1 MKDSRNYKNDKNR
14 TARTGSDR
22 APRAD
27 AKRSPRGSRPYDAG
41 SRPRYDHADD
51 RMLHTPADAESAE
64 DSGLVVGRN
73 AVRELLKS
81 GRSIDKLL
89 VQRGEREGSIV
100 VLVAEA
106 IERGVPVI
114 ECEKQKLDDLSLG
127 APHQGVI
134 AMAAEKEYV
143 TVDEILQIA
152 ADRGEK
158 PLIVISD
165 GITDPHNLGALIRCA
180 EGAGAHGLIIP
191 KRRAVGLTP
200 VVSKA
205 SAGAIEHLAVAK
217 VSNIAQT
224 ISELQEKGVWVYAA
238 EAGGQ
243 AYYDTDFRGPC
254 ALVFGSEGDGVSAL
268 VKERSDVI
276 TSIPM
281 YGEVNSLN
289 VSTAAAVIL
298 CEAARQHR
306 AAMAGN

>member
-1 MKDSRNYKNDKNR
+1 MGYGKNGGYKNKKGSVG
-14 TARTGSDR
+14 ARPTPTGGYKDR
-22 APRAD
+22 RRAVEKKIDREPRFDLDGSAD
-27 AKRSPRGSRPYDAG
+27 ER
-41 SRPRYDHADD
+41 
-51 RMLHTPADAESAE
+51 E

-89 VQRGEREGSIV
+89 VQRGEREGSIT

-106 IERGVPVI
+106 IERGIPVV
-114 ECEKQKLDDLSLG
+114 ECEKQKLDELSLG
-127 APHQGVI
+127 APHQGMI

-143 TVDEILQIA
+143 TVDEILAIA
-152 ADRGEK
+152 EERGEK

-224 ISELQEKGVWVYAA
+224 VAELQEKGVWVYAA

-243 AYYDTDFRGPC
+243 AYYETDFRGPC
-254 ALVFGSEGDGVSAL
+254 ALVFGSEGDGVSRI
-268 VKERSDVI
+268 VKEKADMIV
-276 TSIPM
+276 SIPM
-281 YGEVNSLN
+281 YGQVNSLN

-298 CEAARQHR
+298 CEAAKQHR
-306 AAMAGN
+306 AAMKIAQQ